1 MIVLGFLL
9 GIGLSFGVFH
19 FWFDRQVQQLD
30 YIIESFSKG
39 DYKTPL
45 HREKKCFKS
54 TQRALRKLSDVYAA
68 TFEEMVIAALKTS
81 ELSSA
86 LHRFA
91 TANEERTLA
100 LKEDFS
106 AVLSEMQATLRE
118 MASIKEAFAHT
129 QEALDALNSYMAS
142 TRNAT
147 DASNDLS
154 EAASKQLIETLASV
168 AELKGQADAFG
179 DKIGALTASAEGI
192 EQFSGT
198 IRRLSENTHLLAL
211 NASIEAAKA
220 GEAGRGFSVVA
231 DEIRKLSL
239 ETDRSLGHIN
249 RQVATVQEALEAT
262 ERSNKGAE
270 ETRLGVYEAVKNA
283 DKTFEAIRS
292 QSGEVAYQVSEALDV
307 AHGVE
312 SCMREVEQFV
322 THIEGATTAQVARV
336 EHADKLCGAI
346 YEDIDQLLAS
356 ADNLKEL
363 SDDFYHF
370 VSEKSIDVI
379 LKAQLANLV
388 KSVDK
393 CVDVEG
399 CRTLSKALN
408 ISNFQV
414 LDATGK
420 VVLATEDAS
429 IGLNLF
435 AICHA
440 YQHLYEGK
448 LKSNCYFTPIVTR
461 LDGFYAKFCAQ
472 KYGNRVV
479 VVEYAFRIN
488 SIS

>member
-9 GIGLSFGVFH
+9 GVGLSFGVFH
-19 FWFDRQVQQLD
+19 FWFDRRVQQLD
-30 YIIESFSKG
+30 YIIERFSKG

-81 ELSSA
+81 KLSSV

-91 TANEERTLA
+91 TANEERTLE

-106 AVLSEMQATLRE
+106 AVLFEVQATLQE

-129 QEALDALNSYMAS
+129 QEALNALNSYMAS

-147 DASNDLS
+147 D
-154 EAASKQLIETLASV
+154 
-168 AELKGQADAFG
+168 
-179 DKIGALTASAEGI
+179 
-192 EQFSGT
+192 
-198 IRRLSENTHLLAL
+198 
-211 NASIEAAKA
+211 
-220 GEAGRGFSVVA
+220 AGRGFSVVA

-239 ETDRSLGHIN
+239 ETDDSLGHIN
-249 RQVATVQEALEAT
+249 RQ
-262 ERSNKGAE
+262 
-270 ETRLGVYEAVKNA
+270 
-283 DKTFEAIRS
+283 
-292 QSGEVAYQVSEALDV
+292 
-307 AHGVE
+307 
-312 SCMREVEQFV
+312 VEQFV

-435 AICHA
+435 AICHG

-479 VVEYAFRIN
+479 VVEYAFGIN
-488 SIS
+488 SNS